1 MLPVDLLILDLV
13 VILATAQ
20 VLGAAARRIGQ
31 PVVIGQILA
40 GILLGPTLLGRLVGQ
55 RLFPA
60 TVVSPLTAL
69 ADVGLVLFMVM
80 IGMELD
86 QRMVRSKGEAAI
98 GVAVGAT
105 LVPFGLG
112 AGFAVWLAHAHAHGR
127 PLPFV
132 LFLGTAVSATAFPVL
147 ARILTD
153 RGMQRTPLGA
163 MAMAS
168 AALIDVSAW
177 LMLAVVAGL
186 AGASGHS
193 SWRIWLT
200 AAYVLVMLFVIRP
213 LLRRLVPAFERAG
226 RITPALLSAWLIG
239 LLASAWATQW
249 MGIHFVFGAFLY
261 GIMMPRSDALIK
273 EILTHLEQLAVLFLL
288 PIFFVVTGLTVNLGT
303 LRAGALGTLAAIL
316 AISVV
321 GKLAGGYAGA
331 RLSGFPP
338 RTSAALAALLNTRGL
353 TEIVILTVGL
363 QEHVL
368 DMELYSMMI
377 IMALV
382 TTAMTGPLLNLCYP
396 RGRAAEDLADA
407 GQLATGADEAL
418 QTDPVH

>member
-1 MLPVDLLILDLV
+1 MLPADLILLDLV

-20 VLGAAARRIGQ
+20 VLGAVARAIGQ

-40 GILLGPTLLGRLVGQ
+40 GIVLGPTLLGHLVGD

-60 TVVSPLTAL
+60 TVVAPLTTL
-69 ADVGLVLFMVM
+69 ADVGLVLFMFM

-86 QRMVRSKGEAAI
+86 QRMVRSQGEAAI

-112 AGFAVWLAHAHAHGR
+112 AGLAVWLAHAHAHGR

-132 LFLGTAVSATAFPVL
+132 LFLGTAMSATAFPVL

-153 RGMQRTPLGA
+153 RGIQRTPLGTL
-163 MAMAS
+163 AMAS
-168 AALIDVSAW
+168 AAVIDVSAW

-186 AGASGHS
+186 ATASGHS
-193 SWRIWLT
+193 SWRIGLT
-200 AAYVLVMLFVIRP
+200 AAYVLVMLLVVRP

-226 RITPALLSAWLIG
+226 QVTPALLSTWLTG

-261 GIMMPRSDALIK
+261 GLIMPRSDALIK

-303 LRAGALGTLAAIL
+303 LRASALGILAAIL
-316 AISVV
+316 VISVA

-331 RLSGFPP
+331 RLTGFPP

-396 RGRAAEDLADA
+396 RGRAAEDLAAAGQPAPDA
-407 GQLATGADEAL
+407 GQAL
-418 QTDPVH
+418 QLDRAS

>member
-20 VLGAAARRIGQ
+20 MLSAAARRIGQ
-31 PVVIGQILA
+31 PAVIGQILA
-40 GILLGPTLLGRLVGQ
+40 GILLGPTLLGRLVGH

-60 TVVSPLTAL
+60 TIVSPLTAL
-69 ADVGLVLFMVM
+69 ADVGLVLFMFM

-86 QRMVRSKGEAAI
+86 QRMVRSRGEAAI

-153 RGMQRTPLGA
+153 RGMQRTPLGT

-168 AALIDVSAW
+168 AAVIDVSAW

-186 AGASGHS
+186 ARASDHS
-193 SWRIWLT
+193 SWRIWLIP
-200 AAYVLVMLFVIRP
+200 AYVLVMLFVVRP
-213 LLRRLVPAFERAG
+213 QLQRLIPAFERAG
-226 RITPALLSAWLIG
+226 QITPALLSTWLIG

-261 GIMMPRSDALIK
+261 GIIMPRSDALIK
-273 EILTHLEQLAVLFLL
+273 EILTHLEQLAVQFLL

-303 LRAGALGTLAAIL
+303 LRAGALGMLAAIV

-331 RLSGFPP
+331 RLTGFPP

-353 TEIVILTVGL
+353 TEIIILTVGL

-382 TTAMTGPLLNLCYP
+382 TTAMTGPLLSLCYP

-407 GQLATGADEAL
+407 RQLATDADEAL
-418 QTDPVH
+418 QTDPAN